1 MINFINVMPISGKD
15 QIKPWINQ
23 SIKNSIQKRENNYKL
38 FKQRLISER
47 KYKYFCNLVSSQ
59 IRIKKKYYEK
69 IFHENKRIRTN
80 QKLNSQ
86 ILSNIFYLEFI

>member
-47 KYKYFCNLVSSQ
+47 KYKFFRNLVNSQ
-59 IRIKKKYYEK
+59 FRISKKKK
-69 IFHENKRIRTN
+69 V
-80 QKLNSQ
+80 LW
-86 ILSNIFYLEFI
+86 